1 MGESKGLGW
10 MIGCF
15 IAAPISLA
23 LSAAG
28 APMGILFLAL
38 WYFSAAR
45 PQARY
50 VKERWGKDYPRRSI
64 TKAVLIALAAIWGP
78 VALLVFIGSVMN

>member
-15 IAAPISLA
+15 IAAPIGLA

-28 APMGILFLAL
+28 APVGILFLAL
-38 WYFSAAR
+38 WYFAAAR
-45 PQARY
+45 PQAKY

-64 TKAVLIALAAIWGP
+64 TQAVLIALGVIYAPI
-78 VALLVFIGSVMN
+78 ALLVFLGSVAK